1 MLGVAK
7 FMDFIEREGFSNM
20 SDGGLMAIVALIL
33 VVVVQLFVVQWLWNT
48 VLTRVVTVTRPLPS
62 LAYTLGLLVLTS
74 MLYPGPV

>member
-7 FMDFIEREGFSNM
+7 FMNFIEREGFSNM

>member
-7 FMDFIEREGFSNM
+7 FMNFIEREGFSNM
-20 SDGGLMAIVALIL
+20 SDGGLMVIVAMIL

-62 LAYTLGLLVLTS
+62 LAYTLGLLILTS